1 MSMIFASL
9 MPVFLILLIGWG
21 LKTAQIIHGNDWA
34 GFEKVCYFVFFPAI
48 VIVTLAKA
56 RMTLGEIGSIG
67 SALMAG
73 VLIMAGLLLL
83 SRPYLSRLTGMTGP
97 QFTSLFQG
105 STRWNTF
112 IAIALSS
119 ALHGEKGLA
128 LIAIAIAALVPM
140 LNILA
145 VLILLKFGDRDPS
158 QPVPS
163 PALLAKTIAANPFVW
178 SCCVGILINVSGL
191 KLPAIALSVGE
202 LLGQAALAGGLLLVG
217 SGLDIRRLA
226 RPGPVHLIAVIAKL
240 VVMPLIVW
248 GIALVLK
255 TQGANLTIA
264 VMAASVPSASA
275 SYIMARRM
283 GGDADM
289 MAEIM
294 TFQTL
299 AAIITMPLLIG
310 ITL

>member
-1 MSMIFASL
+1 
-9 MPVFLILLIGWG
+9 
-21 LKTAQIIHGNDWA
+21 
-34 GFEKVCYFVFFPAI
+34 
-48 VIVTLAKA
+48 VTLAKA

-73 VLIMAGLLLL
+73 VLIMAGILLL

-119 ALHGEKGLA
+119 ALYGEKGLA

-158 QPVPS
+158 QPAPS
-163 PALLAKTIAANPFVW
+163 PVSLAKTIAANPFVW

-283 GGDADM
+283 GGDANM

-299 AAIITMPLLIG
+299 AAIITMPLFIG

>member
-226 RPGPVHLIAVIAKL
+226 RPGPVHLIAVMAKL